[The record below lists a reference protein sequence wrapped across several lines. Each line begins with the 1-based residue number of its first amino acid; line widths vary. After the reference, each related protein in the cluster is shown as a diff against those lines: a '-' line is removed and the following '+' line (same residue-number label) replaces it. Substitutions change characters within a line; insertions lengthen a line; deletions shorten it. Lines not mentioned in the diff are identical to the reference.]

1 MWSIVGHLNFFSGA
15 VSVRVFRPFFN
26 QVICFLGV
34 EACRVCHLQIY
45 SPPLAS
51 YLLTLFLLLDLNF
64 YYLSSS
70 LLLWPFISLYLQA
83 LTLLAISF
91 FLKLVPPVAFIFLWD
106 LTSPPP
112 QTILPLMVLPLS
124 RQWTC
129 VQLRHLCYS
138 CSGFN
143 ITSGYRTLRLFIFG
157 FDLSPRSKFASPTT

>member
-1 MWSIVGHLNFFSGA
+1 MWSIVGHLNFFFEA
-15 VSVRVFRPFFN
+15 VSVGVLHPFFN

-34 EACRVCHLQIY
+34 EACWVCLLWIY
-45 SPPLAS
+45 SLTLAS

-64 YYLSSS
+64 YFLSSS

-83 LTLLAISF
+83 PTLLAIWF

-106 LTSPPP
+106 FTTPPP
-112 QTILPLMVLPLS
+112 KTILPLMVLPLS

-143 ITSGYRTLRLFIFG
+143 ITSGYATLRWFIFS
-157 FDLSPRSKFASPTT
+157 FDLSPKSKFASPTT